1 MEQMNLWDF
10 IPECENGKLAHGFLY
25 FSEEAHES
33 WMSPWYECPYSED
46 RQLKGEQINIF
57 EVLGT
62 SEEEIYRMSNMEEL
76 SREEIIG
83 YLKYMTPAER
93 THWRY
98 YLSYRTGSF
107 MPPIQEINFASPSWI
122 YNRFLDMQE
131 INFVNN
137 NRLEEEELSDKRK
150 IRKGFRGYH
159 GEESDLK
166 KFLKKKGGK

>member
-10 IPECENGKLAHGFLY
+10 IPECENGKLAHNFLY

-33 WMSPWYECPYSED
+33 WMSPWYESPYSIS

-62 SEEEIYRMSNMEEL
+62 SEEEIYRMSNLEEISNEEL
-76 SREEIIG
+76 RK
-83 YLKYMTPAER
+83 YLKYMSPADR
-93 THWRY
+93 NHWGY
-98 YLSYRTGSF
+98 YLGDRSG
-107 MPPIQEINFASPSWI
+107 QEINFASPSWI

-137 NRLEEEELSDKRK
+137 NRLEEEELSDKGK

-166 KFLKKKGGK
+166 KFLKKKEKGGK